1 MKILIL
7 GKNGQVGRCLQECAE
22 KQDINYVALSRED
35 CDISDK
41 SKVDAY
47 FNNHHDFDFAINAA
61 AYTAVD
67 KAEEEVDEAYA
78 ANHLAVEY
86 LAKACKKYD
95 IPLIHI
101 STDYVFDGTKETL
114 YMEEDCP
121 NPTSVYGKSKL
132 AGEKALQSL
141 WHKHIILRVSWVF
154 SEYGKNFVK
163 TIRRLASERESLS
176 VVADQYGS
184 PTSAVSISEV
194 LLAICQAQLEDPN
207 ADSRW
212 GLYHYTD
219 FPLTTWHQF
228 ATAIVKTLNLDTKVE
243 PIMSAEFLTSAKRPK
258 FSGLCVQ
265 KIIETFD
272 CSQKSWRD
280 NLMRICGYE

>member
-1 MKILIL
+1 MKVLIL

-22 KQDINYVALSRED
+22 KQDINYIALSRED
-35 CDISDK
+35 CDISDQ
-41 SKVDAY
+41 SKVEAY
-47 FNNHHDFDFAINAA
+47 FNKQHDFDFVINAA

-67 KAEEEVDEAYA
+67 KAEEEIDEAYA
-78 ANHLAVEY
+78 ANYLAVEY
-86 LAKACKKYD
+86 LAKICKKYD

-114 YMEEDCP
+114 YTEDDSP
-121 NPTSVYGKSKL
+121 NPVSVYGKSKL
-132 AGEKALQSL
+132 MGEKALQSI

-154 SEYGKNFVK
+154 SSYGKNFVK
-163 TIRRLASERESLS
+163 TISRLAKERESLS

-194 LLAICQAQLEDPN
+194 LLAICQAQLEHPN

-219 FPLTTWHQF
+219 FPLTTWHQL
-228 ATAIVKTLNLDTKVE
+228 AKAVVSNLKVNTIIQPIKSSDYTTA
-243 PIMSAEFLTSAKRPK
+243 AHRPH
-258 FSGLCVQ
+258 FSGLDTARVQ
-265 KIIETFD
+265 QVFGINQRCWINK
-272 CSQKSWRD
+272 
-280 NLMRICGYE
+280 LMKREIKT